1 MFMPYLT
8 LTLHDYHEITIIIVY
23 MSKFI
28 ISVFLVNVYVGRLI
42 FNKNN
47 KVNTLHNPKKNMQ

>member
-1 MFMPYLT
+1 MPYLT
-8 LTLHDYHEITIIIVY
+8 LTLHDYREITIIIVY

-28 ISVFLVNVYVGRLI
+28 VSVFLVNVYVGRLI

-47 KVNTLHNPKKNMQ
+47 KIKVHS

>member
-1 MFMPYLT
+1 MPYLT
-8 LTLHDYHEITIIIVY
+8 LTLHDYHKITIIIVY

-47 KVNTLHNPKKNMQ
+47 KIKVHS